1 MLTAPTPTSYNN
13 PTSYTLAPTPTTY
26 VSDHS
31 SLTLAPTPT
40 SYVEDHSEYTFAPTP
55 TVGDPNSLTY
65 PPTPTSFIP
74 PTQSPTY
81 WYASRAWWNVN
92 EAGTISIIV
101 FSGVFLVGMLL
112 LISYWTAKP
121 PAGSKPPASAAP
133 HYDVAPAPPAQAGD
147 MESAPLLPPAPGPS
161 S

>member
-1 MLTAPTPTSYNN
+1 M
-13 PTSYTLAPTPTTY
+13 APTPTTY

-31 SLTLAPTPT
+31 SLTVAPTPT
-40 SYVEDHSEYTFAPTP
+40 TYVEDHSEYTFAPTP

-65 PPTPTSFIP
+65 APTPTSFIP

-101 FSGVFLVGMLL
+101 FLGVFLVGMLL

-121 PAGSKPPASAAP
+121 PAGAKG
-133 HYDVAPAPPAQAGD
+133 APAYAVSSQAPPPPAQETSAGD
-147 MESAPLLPPAPGPS
+147 MESAPLLPPAPES
-161 S
+161 SS